1 VTVKSNYIGNKSDQR
16 KLALEVAKEEIER
29 QKKDFCPKCQQRMEM
44 QTIAV
49 MCKAL
54 NVLYGFGKERLKKLI
69 ESSEGIGTM
78 MHDTNSDYEKAVEW
92 LRDAMG
98 IDLNEP

>member
-1 VTVKSNYIGNKSDQR
+1 MKANYITNKSDQR
-16 KLALEVAKEEIER
+16 KLAIEVAREEIKR
-29 QKKDFCPKCQQRMEM
+29 QKEQFCEKCQQRMEM

-78 MHDTNSDYEKAVEW
+78 MHDTNSDYDGAVEW

-98 IDLNEP
+98 IDLTGEG

>member
-1 VTVKSNYIGNKSDQR
+1 MKANYIANRSDQHR
-16 KLALEVAKEEIER
+16 IALEAAKEEIER
-29 QKKDFCPKCQQRMEM
+29 QKQEFCPNCMKNMEA

-98 IDLNEP
+98 IDLTGE